1 MGSLGGTKDINN
13 NDTTNKDN
21 NLMKDETNN
30 LNSVFKNF
38 EFLNEIN
45 LSIYTTICF
54 YLFLLKKQIKNKEIL
69 QLIKNI
75 ENKNSLLEF
84 INKFNFSEN
93 FFINNKHYFD
103 LINLIVEK
111 LDKDGDKYVLIKLCF
126 ELNCEIMIKAMKFYE
141 GKN

>member
-1 MGSLGGTKDINN
+1 M
-13 NDTTNKDN
+13 
-21 NLMKDETNN
+21 
-30 LNSVFKNF
+30 
-38 EFLNEIN
+38 
-45 LSIYTTICF
+45 
-54 YLFLLKKQIKNKEIL
+54 
-69 QLIKNI
+69 
-75 ENKNSLLEF
+75 LEF

-141 GKN
+141 GKNSDKKNEILGYFLNYKDNCIFNVAIKNIVKLSNELSLYRRTTK